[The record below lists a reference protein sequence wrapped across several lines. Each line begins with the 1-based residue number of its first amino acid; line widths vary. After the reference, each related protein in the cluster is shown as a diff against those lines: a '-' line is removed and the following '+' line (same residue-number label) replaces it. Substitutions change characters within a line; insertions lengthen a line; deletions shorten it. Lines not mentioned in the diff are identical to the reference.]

1 METAFSHEKE
11 ELERVLSSGNFPRAP
26 LQGKLL
32 RFICQEYFAGRVDQI
47 KEYTLATEVLGRGPD
62 FDQNQDAIVRVEA
75 YRLRKNLKEYYEGV
89 GANNPVR
96 IVLEP
101 GHYVPKFVTRTP
113 TSATAASSAT
123 ALPLSQGEPPVGG
136 VQLRG
141 GTSVPNV
148 SRPARRIAA
157 WALAGLAAVLT
168 LLFLRWKSH
177 PVQPQE
183 QPLAANAAGLAGAS
197 ASTEP
202 DDAVRILAGYTRGD
216 YIDRQGKR
224 WTSDRYYSG
233 GEISSQ
239 AHQSIART
247 TDNTMFEQW
256 RHGEFSY
263 DIPLKPGDYEL
274 HLFFVEPEFGPDA
287 PHGGGETSRM
297 FDVLVNGKSL
307 LYQFDILGDVGRSE
321 TADERVFT
329 NIHPSSDGELHL
341 RFVKR
346 IDYPLVSAIEVVPC
360 LQGKMR
366 PVRIIASDNTYTD
379 RNGNIWLPDRY
390 FEGGR
395 LATDKVSIKGSPDPD
410 LYLSQ
415 RFGYFSYSIPVA
427 AGSKYSAT
435 LHFTE
440 AYFGPSNPGRG
451 GVDSRL
457 FDVYCNGTVLL
468 RNFDI
473 FKEAGGE
480 NRALAK
486 TFHGLVPNDQGKIF
500 FNFVPVRNYP
510 RINAIEVSP
519 E

>member
-1 METAFSHEKE
+1 METTYAREKE
-11 ELERVLSSGNFPRAP
+11 ELERVLRSGNFPRAP
-26 LQGKLL
+26 LQGRLL
-32 RFICQEYFAGRVDQI
+32 KYICEEFFAGRSDRV
-47 KEYTLATEVLGRGPD
+47 KEYNLATEVFGRNAD
-62 FDQNQDAIVRVEA
+62 FDQSQDAIVRVEA
-75 YRLRKNLKEYYEGV
+75 HRLRKNLREYYEGE
-89 GANNPVR
+89 GKNNR
-96 IVLEP
+96 IQIVIEP
-101 GHYVPKFVTRTP
+101 GRYVPKFVTREL
-113 TSATAASSAT
+113 ATAVKTDTSSTFAGNEGAAGQT
-123 ALPLSQGEPPVGG
+123 DEL
-136 VQLRG
+136 
-141 GTSVPNV
+141 NV
-148 SRPARRIAA
+148 KRPAPRRSRAIVLAIVAGICCIAVIA
-157 WALAGLAAVLT
+157 DI
-168 LLFLRWKSH
+168 FLRWKTHSGS
-177 PVQPQE
+177 PQDLLT
-183 QPLAANAAGLAGAS
+183 PANASGVAS
-197 ASTEP
+197 ASASVGQE
-202 DDAVRILAGYTRGD
+202 DAVRILAGYTRGD
-216 YIDRQGKR
+216 YIDRQGNR

-233 GEISSQ
+233 GEASSQ

-247 TDNTMFEQW
+247 TDNAMFEQW
-256 RHGEFSY
+256 RRGQFSY

-297 FDVLVNGKSL
+297 FDVLLSGKPL

-329 NIHPSSDGELHL
+329 NIHPSSDGKLHL
-341 RFVKR
+341 RFVGR
-346 IDYPLVSAIEVVPC
+346 IEYPLVSAIELVPC
-360 LQGKMR
+360 LKGKMR

-427 AGSKYSAT
+427 AGSTYSAT

-440 AYFGPSNPGRG
+440 AFFGPSNPGRG
-451 GVDSRL
+451 GVNSRL
-457 FDVYCNGTVLL
+457 FDVYCNGAVLL

-510 RINAIEVSP
+510 RVNAIEVSP

>member
-1 METAFSHEKE
+1 MAASFDLEKQ
-11 ELERVLSSGNFPRAP
+11 ELERVLRSRTLPRAP

-32 RFICQEYFAGRVDQI
+32 KYICEEFFAGRADRV
-47 KEYTLATEVLGRGPD
+47 KEYILATEVFGRGAD
-62 FDQNQDAIVRVEA
+62 FDQSQDAIVRVEA
-75 YRLRKNLKEYYEGV
+75 HRLRKNLREYYEGE
-89 GANNPVR
+89 GKNNLIQ
-96 IVLEP
+96 IVIEP
-101 GHYVPKFVTRTP
+101 GHHVPKFVTRALTP
-113 TSATAASSAT
+113 AINANAASTVAGKEGASDQIATA
-123 ALPLSQGEPPVGG
+123 
-136 VQLRG
+136 
-141 GTSVPNV
+141 NV
-148 SRPARRIAA
+148 KRSRLWRFLAIVAGIGCIAVI
-157 WALAGLAAVLT
+157 AGI
-168 LLFLRWKSH
+168 FLRWRTRSGS
-177 PVQPQE
+177 PD
-183 QPLAANAAGLAGAS
+183 PLARDNESGSAASPAS
-197 ASTEP
+197 AGP
-202 DDAVRILAGYTRGD
+202 DDAIRILAGYTRGE
-216 YIDRQGKR
+216 YIDRIGEK

-297 FDVLVNGKSL
+297 FDVLLSGKPL
-307 LYQFDILGDVGRSE
+307 LSQFDILGDVGRSE

-329 NIHPSSDGELHL
+329 NIHPSSDGKLHL
-341 RFVKR
+341 RFVGR
-346 IDYPLVSAIEVVPC
+346 IEYPLVSAIELVPC

-366 PVRIIASDNTYTD
+366 PVRIIASDNSYTD

-440 AYFGPSNPGRG
+440 AFFGPGNQGRG

-457 FDVYCNGTVLL
+457 FDVYCNGAVLL

-486 TFHGLVPNDQGKIF
+486 TFHGIVPNDQGKIF

>member
-1 METAFSHEKE
+1 MPVSFDLEKQ
-11 ELERVLSSGNFPRAP
+11 ELERVLGSRNLWHAP
-26 LQGKLL
+26 LQSKLL
-32 RFICQEYFAGRVDQI
+32 RYICEEFFAGRSARL
-47 KEYTLATEVLGRGPD
+47 KEYTLATEVFGRGAD
-62 FDQNQDAIVRVEA
+62 FDQSEDAIVRVEA
-75 YRLRKNLKEYYEGV
+75 HRLRRNLKEYYEGV
-89 GANNPVR
+89 GATNPVR

-101 GHYVPKFVTRTP
+101 GHYVPKFVTWTQ
-113 TSATAASSAT
+113 TSPAASADT
-123 ALPLSQGEPPVGG
+123 AHPQSQGEPGVGV
-136 VQLRG
+136 VQLHNW
-141 GTSVPNV
+141 TSEPNV
-148 SRPARRIAA
+148 SWRARRTAA
-157 WALAGLAAVLT
+157 WVLVGLAAVLT
-168 LLFLRWKSH
+168 LLLLPWKSH
-177 PVQPQE
+177 YVQTQD
-183 QPLAANAAGLAGAS
+183 QPLAANAAGLAGAP

-202 DDAVRILAGYTRGD
+202 DGAVRILAGYTRGD

-233 GEISSQ
+233 GETSSQ

-247 TDNTMFEQW
+247 TDKTMFEQW
-256 RHGEFSY
+256 RLGEFSY

-274 HLFFVEPEFGPDA
+274 RLFFVEPEFGPDA

-297 FDVLVNGKSL
+297 FDVLLSGTPL
-307 LYQFDILGDVGRSE
+307 LTQFDILGDVGRSE

-329 NIHPSSDGELHL
+329 NIHPSSDGKLHL

-346 IDYPLVSAIEVVPC
+346 IDYPLVSAIELVPC
-360 LQGKMR
+360 LQRKMR
-366 PVRIIASDNTYTD
+366 PVRIIASDNAYTD
-379 RNGNIWLPDRY
+379 HNGNIWLPDRY

-395 LATDKVSIKGSPDPD
+395 LAADKISIKGTPDPD

-415 RFGYFSYSIPVA
+415 RFGYFSYSIPA
-427 AGSKYSAT
+427 ATGSKYSAT

-440 AYFGPSNPGRG
+440 TFFGPGNQGRG

-457 FDVYCNGTVLL
+457 FHVYCNGKVLL

-480 NRALAK
+480 NRAVAK
-486 TFHGLVPNDQGKIF
+486 IFHGIVPDDQGKIF